1 MLPVLVV
8 EVVVAVVVV
17 VVVLRV
23 VAVRCL
29 VGATLPHAAAIAAT
43 AIVLEAQLLRE
54 MKSPAELM
62 TREIGVLPL
71 PMERNVTFAR
81 VCLLLWM
88 IWKSSPRHTWLTRQT
103 PPRSMMIWIL
113 RILRTRGSVFSTRKT
128 GCCLSPVK
136 PFPKKK
142 KLEFQ
147 QDLFSV
153 SRSGRKGRHKFRKSL
168 GNSHFLFS
176 W

>member
-8 EVVVAVVVV
+8 EAEVVVAVVVA

-23 VAVRCL
+23 VAARCL
-29 VGATLPHAAAIAAT
+29 VGATPPHAAAIAAI
-43 AIVLEAQLLRE
+43 AIVPEAQLLRE
-54 MKSPAELM
+54 MKNPAELM

-81 VCLLLWM
+81 VCLLSWM

-103 PPRSMMIWIL
+103 PPPSMMTWIL
-113 RILRTRGSVFSTRKT
+113 RILRTRESVFSTRKI

-136 PFPKKK
+136 PFPKTR
-142 KLEFQ
+142 
-147 QDLFSV
+147 V
-153 SRSGRKGRHKFRKSL
+153 SAR
-168 GNSHFLFS
+168 FLFCFTQRQKKAA
-176 W
+176 